1 MEGSLTMSGDRKTY
15 GNENTDRGG
24 SGRGK
29 IFSRRNLK
37 RAGVAAVLL
46 GLLGG
51 GGWFLAGSGALEGI
65 AGAKNVEFRQLEEAE
80 IPQAIVKDVG
90 PEYRELERALGC
102 LADGKVYVLVTRGE
116 KPTAGYDLAI
126 EEMKLEKTDNGKNLV
141 VTARFIEPPEGEAV
155 AQVITYP
162 YRVAET
168 QLLELP
174 DTIELR
180 TRFE

>member
-1 MEGSLTMSGDRKTY
+1 MRKQRKQKHEGEAHRT
-15 GNENTDRGG
+15 
-24 SGRGK
+24 GK
-29 IFSRRNLK
+29 IFSRKNLK
-37 RAGVAAVLL
+37 RIGAAAVLF

-51 GGWFLAGSGALEGI
+51 GWMLAGNSVLERITG
-65 AGAKNVEFRQLEEAE
+65 NQSVEFRQLEETE
-80 IPQAIVKDVG
+80 VPQAIVKDVI

-102 LADGKVYVLVTRGE
+102 LADGKVYVVVTRGE
-116 KPTAGYDLAI
+116 KPTAGFDLTI
-126 EEMKLEKTDNGKNLV
+126 EEMKLEKTDSGKNLV

-168 QLLELP
+168 PLMELP

>member
-65 AGAKNVEFRQLEEAE
+65 AGA
-80 IPQAIVKDVG
+80 
-90 PEYRELERALGC
+90 
-102 LADGKVYVLVTRGE
+102 
-116 KPTAGYDLAI
+116 
-126 EEMKLEKTDNGKNLV
+126 
-141 VTARFIEPPEGEAV
+141 
-155 AQVITYP
+155 
-162 YRVAET
+162 
-168 QLLELP
+168 
-174 DTIELR
+174 
-180 TRFE
+180 